1 VRVKLFAGIDYGIF
15 VPAVVLTLLGLLVIY
30 SATGADTTPSGPFV
44 KQLIWLLFG
53 AIVFALV
60 VAAPPKSFH
69 AFALVIYAVSVLLLI
84 AVLVF
89 PSGGHGARRWLHF
102 GPVNFQPS
110 EFAKF
115 ALVLVLARIMSDRRF
130 RRESLRGLII
140 PAVLSAIPLVLVLV
154 EPDLGTALVFGVI
167 LLAMLFWSGVK
178 GVFLF
183 FLLTP
188 LVSIAAAFNI
198 ISWLVFFA
206 ILLICIYIFR
216 LQLSDAAYLLIAN
229 PVVGIATPIIW
240 RSLKTYQQKRIL
252 SFLNPSL
259 DPRGAGWHIIQSKIA
274 IGSGGLLGK
283 GILHGTQKKLEF
295 LPQRHTDFVFSVIG
309 EELGFLGCT
318 AVLLLFYVMIRRS
331 ISLAKSCNNRFSSL
345 ACIGLTCYIG
355 FQVVVNVGMTL
366 GIVPVAGMPLPF
378 VSYGGSSLLFSLI
391 TIGFILSVS
400 KHRFEY

>member
-1 VRVKLFAGIDYGIF
+1 MRVRLFAGLDLAILI
-15 VPAVVLTLLGLLVIY
+15 PTVVLTLLGLLVIF
-30 SATGADTTPSGPFV
+30 SATGADTSASSPFV
-44 KQLIWLLFG
+44 KQISWLLFG
-53 AIVFALV
+53 AVVFTIV
-60 VAAPPKSFH
+60 VATPPRTFH
-69 AFALVIYAVSVLLLI
+69 AFALVIYAISVFLLI
-84 AVLVF
+84 AVLVV
-89 PSGGHGARRWLHF
+89 PAGGPGASRWLHL

-140 PAVLSAIPLVLVLV
+140 PVAMSGIPLFLVLI

-167 LLAMLFWSGVK
+167 LLAMLFWTGVK

-188 LVSIAAAFNI
+188 VVSVVAAFHLVS
-198 ISWLVFFA
+198 WLIFFA
-206 ILLICIYIFR
+206 VLLICIYAFR
-216 LQLSDAAYLLIAN
+216 VQLGDAAYLLIAN
-229 PVVGIATPIIW
+229 PAVGIATPIIW
-240 RSLKTYQQKRIL
+240 KSLKIYQQKRIL
-252 SFLNPSL
+252 SFLNPNL

-295 LPQRHTDFVFSVIG
+295 LPQRHTDFVYSVIG
-309 EELGFLGCT
+309 EELGFLGCI

-331 ISLAKSCNNRFSSL
+331 ISLARTCNNRFSSL
-345 ACIGLTCYIG
+345 ACIGLICYIG

-366 GIVPVAGMPLPF
+366 GIMPVAGMPLPF

-400 KHRFEY
+400 RHRFEY